1 MRERIEAAFEYT
13 MEHPEALMLLGGIF
27 LAFVSVFTAA
37 IDAGT
42 TTNFL
47 RTLAILLVGAGI
59 VLYVLHLGLRLIVRF
74 FQKLA
79 HAFDDHPLPP
89 PPT

>member
-13 MEHPEALMLLGGIF
+13 IEHPEAIMLLGGIS
-27 LAFVSVFTAA
+27 LAFVSVFTAT

-47 RTLAILLVGAGI
+47 RTLAILLIGAGI
-59 VLYVLHLGLRLIVRF
+59 VLYVLHLGLRLIIRF

-79 HAFDDHPLPP
+79 HAFDGHPPS
-89 PPT
+89 T